1 MKRVFAT
8 FILSCLISFA
18 SAGNATI
25 YPNPVANEFTL
36 SIEEGKKLK
45 QVDVYNYLGVKVTS
59 VEYTFGTDVVAN
71 VSSLKSGKYFVNLN
85 YWDGSREV
93 LQMVKK

>member
-8 FILSCLISFA
+8 IILCSLISFA
-18 SAGNATI
+18 NAGNTTI

-36 SIEEGKKLK
+36 SVDNGKKLK
-45 QVDVYNYLGVKVTS
+45 EVAVYNYLGVKVTT
-59 VEYTFGTDVVAN
+59 VEYTFGSKVVAN
-71 VSSLKSGKYFVNLN
+71 VSTLKSGKYFVNLN